1 MDDIKAFKEQII
13 NNYISGIDY
22 DIIDPAGI
30 KRELHQMIGETPA
43 VNLIYTQEQILL
55 EDGKSNKRLEKLEG
69 IEVTFTYDRPAI
81 DSNGQLIQVPTPVT
95 LKYRLA

>member
-22 DIIDPAGI
+22 DVIDPNQI

-43 VNLIYTQEQILL
+43 VNLIYSQERILL
-55 EDGKSNKRLEKLEG
+55 EDGKSQKRVEKLEG
-69 IEVTFTYDRPAI
+69 VEVTFTYERQMMN
-81 DSNGQLIQVPTPVT
+81 SNGQLMDVPVPVT